1 MYLVKGGGY
10 DAAFLG
16 AGFVPEAAALVY
28 TGIVAGVPINIY
40 FAPTVVPAGAH

>member
-1 MYLVKGGGY
+1 L
-10 DAAFLG
+10 DFSQRLAFLG

-40 FAPTVVPAGAH
+40 FAPTVVPAAAH